1 MPDLQT
7 YKKFTWI
14 ATTLVVLATFIIY
27 LPALQ
32 NGFVNWDDHLYV
44 TENQN
49 IRSLDLRFLRW
60 DITAV
65 VASLWHPLTMF
76 SLALDYAIWGLNP
89 FGYHLTNILFH
100 SFNTFLVFILIVRL
114 IICKTNPSSFTLH
127 PSSLI
132 AASVTTLLF
141 GIHPLRVESVV
152 WVSERKDVLCAFFFL
167 LSILAYLSYAR
178 SPKRRL
184 FYAASLVSFSLA
196 LMSKPMAVTLPLV
209 LLILDFYPLTR
220 LTIGFRGV
228 LAEKLPFFVL
238 SVLSSLVTVW
248 AHHSEKALVEE
259 ALGAVEPFLFMGL
272 VAVRAC
278 IFYLTKMVLPFNLSP
293 LYPRPDRVD
302 PFSFEYIVS
311 FILLLMITYIAFR
324 SLKRNRLYPAV
335 WFYYIVT
342 LIPVIGIVPVGAHAA
357 ADRYTYLPSLGPF
370 LLLGLGVGKLFERC
384 SKKQQAALA
393 AALIFLFGTLGSK
406 TQAQI
411 SVWKD
416 SVTLW
421 SRVIGFFPYSTKAY
435 INRGGAY
442 VGLGNDQEAIKDL
455 DMAIRLD
462 PGSLKAYRGRGNAY
476 NRLGNYQQAVK
487 DYSKAIELNPLED
500 GDNKEAI
507 KAYINRGVTYI
518 AMGKYLLAIKDSNEA
533 IRLDPGYAEAY
544 NLRGSSSVNTGD
556 YRQAIK
562 DLDTAIQ
569 LDPVSVD
576 AYYNRGTVYRIL
588 GNNYRA
594 INDFSMTIRL
604 NPRYAEAYNNRGNA
618 YRDLGND
625 QRAVEDYSMAVK
637 INPQDAIAYR
647 NRGIAYKNMG
657 NNEQA
662 IKDFKKADALS
673 IR

>member
-1 MPDLQT
+1 MSVPHSN
-7 YKKFTWI
+7 KKLTWL
-14 ATTLVVLATFIIY
+14 AATLVALATVIVY

-44 TENQN
+44 SENQN
-49 IRSLDLRFLRW
+49 IRSLDLMFLRW

-76 SLALDYAIWGLNP
+76 SLALDYAIWGLKP

-100 SFNTFLVFILIVRL
+100 SFNTFLVFILVVRL
-114 IICKTNPSSFTLH
+114 IKCKTNPSSFTLH

-132 AASVTTLLF
+132 AASVTALLF
-141 GIHPLRVESVV
+141 GVHPLRVESVI

-184 FYAASLVSFSLA
+184 FYTASLVSFSLA
-196 LMSKPMAVTLPLV
+196 LMSKPMAVSLPLV
-209 LLILDFYPLTR
+209 LLILDFYPLKR
-220 LTIGFRGV
+220 LTTGFREV
-228 LAEKLPFFVL
+228 LVEKLPFFAL
-238 SVLSSLVTVW
+238 SILSALVTVW
-248 AHHSEKALVEE
+248 THHSEKAIVEG
-259 ALGAVEPFLFMGL
+259 ALESVEPFLFTAH
-272 VAVRAC
+272 VAMRAC
-278 IFYLTKMVLPFNLSP
+278 IFYLAKMVLPFNLSP

-311 FILLLMITYIAFR
+311 FILLLMITYITFK

-370 LLLGLGVGKLFERC
+370 LLLGLGVGYLVESC

-393 AALIFLFGTLGSK
+393 ATLIFLFGIFASK

-416 SVTLW
+416 SVILW

-435 INRGGAY
+435 INRGSAY

-462 PGSLKAYRGRGNAY
+462 PRSLKAYRGRGNAY
-476 NRLGNYQQAVK
+476 NRLGNYRQAVK
-487 DYSKAIELNPLED
+487 DYSKAIELNPLEG

-507 KAYINRGVTYI
+507 KAYINRGVTYM
-518 AMGKYLLAIKDSNEA
+518 AMGKYPLAIKDSNEA

-544 NLRGSSSVNTGD
+544 NLRGSSYVNAGD
-556 YRQAIK
+556 YRQAAK

-569 LDPVSVD
+569 LDPVFAD
-576 AYYNRGTVYRIL
+576 AYYNRGTVHRTMGDNL
-588 GNNYRA
+588 RA

-604 NPRYAEAYNNRGNA
+604 NPQYAEAYNNRGNA
-618 YRDLGND
+618 YRDLGNYR
-625 QRAVEDYSMAVK
+625 RAVEDYNIAIK
-637 INPQDAIAYR
+637 LNPKDARAYR
-647 NRGIAYKNMG
+647 NRGSAYKNMG
-657 NNEQA
+657 NHEQA
-662 IKDFKKADALS
+662 MKDFNNADELS
-673 IR
+673 LR